1 MEPNANVPYVDLVY
15 NGLIILFIYVFLLC
29 SCLLL
34 TCLCLLSF
42 PALFCL
48 IYAICFSLF
57 ASVLFYLIFL
67 VQLSFSLHS

>member
-1 MEPNANVPYVDLVY
+1 M
-15 NGLIILFIYVFLLC
+15 VFYIFFSFCALATV
-29 SCLLL
+29 CLLL

-48 IYAICFSLF
+48 IYALCFSLF
-57 ASVLFYLIFL
+57 ASVLFYFIFL